1 MTVLAK
7 STPNAN
13 EITIGIRNCACTLV
27 SVISGNKPTK
37 VVTGV
42 RKMGL
47 KRSSAATSTALIAEE
62 PFSRNLFDV
71 IHEYQIVVDHNTCSG
86 NNAKN

>member
-27 SVISGNKPTK
+27 FVISGKKPIK
-37 VVTGV
+37 VVTDV